1 MGKKYTW
8 FQSYLSN
15 RSQTVSINSTLSDY
29 NDVNIGIPQGSILGP
44 LLFTVF
50 VNCLPSN
57 LNCKTVMYADDTSLM
72 CRGKNALDLQV
83 QLESCLRDVA
93 NWFQVNK
100 LTLNVDKTK
109 LMIFGTNHMID
120 KCSNVT
126 VSYEGNVIEKVDE
139 FKYLGVTFDSKLTW
153 STHVNNVCKN
163 VSKRI
168 GVIRRVKYF
177 LPNKTTMRLSN
188 ALIMPQF
195 DYGSLVWNN
204 FSLEQHKRLQV
215 LHNQLARTILSADI
229 RTPVRDLMDSLK
241 WLKLGDRWDNQLRVF
256 VFKCLKEL
264 TPSYLSSQF
273 QFVHETHSHSTRN
286 STTNTLVVPKCHAN
300 SGQRTFHVRAANI
313 WNNISQET
321 RSEFNNMT
329 VMQFKSHIKN
339 IM

>member
-1 MGKKYTW
+1 MHMV
-8 FQSYLSN
+8 QAAN
-15 RSQTVSINSTLSDY
+15 RIRYKWQKMVMLCIKSAKHHT
-29 NDVNIGIPQGSILGP
+29 
-44 LLFTVF
+44 
-50 VNCLPSN
+50 N
-57 LNCKTVMYADDTSLM
+57 L
-72 CRGKNALDLQV
+72 
-83 QLESCLRDVA
+83 
-93 NWFQVNK
+93 
-100 LTLNVDKTK
+100 
-109 LMIFGTNHMID
+109 
-120 KCSNVT
+120 
-126 VSYEGNVIEKVDE
+126 
-139 FKYLGVTFDSKLTW
+139 
-153 STHVNNVCKN
+153 
-163 VSKRI
+163 
-168 GVIRRVKYF
+168 
-177 LPNKTTMRLSN
+177 
-188 ALIMPQF
+188 
-195 DYGSLVWNN
+195 
-204 FSLEQHKRLQV
+204 
-215 LHNQLARTILSADI
+215 DI